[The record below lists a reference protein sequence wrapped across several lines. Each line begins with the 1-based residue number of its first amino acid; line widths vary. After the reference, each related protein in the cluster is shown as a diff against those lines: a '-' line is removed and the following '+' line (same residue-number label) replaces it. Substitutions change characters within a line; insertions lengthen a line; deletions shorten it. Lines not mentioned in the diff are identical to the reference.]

1 MTSTTKRKIVGGS
14 LRVSSAAVA
23 AGVPLVMLRE
33 LAPAWFKEQ
42 DAGVAITGAGI
53 IGIVILAAVLLSKFH
68 SLAHPLFGLFKKVKG
83 PYLLLLIL
91 CGITFGVCCG
101 VEYLYPLLPD
111 IKTMLFGT
119 AGSCAAGWG
128 MDAIANVVSP
138 TSKKEK
144 ENETAG

>member
-1 MTSTTKRKIVGGS
+1 MTSKTKRKIVGGS

-23 AGVPLVMLRE
+23 AGVPLVMLNE

-42 DAGVAITGAGI
+42 EAGVAITGAGI
-53 IGIVILAAVLLSKFH
+53 IGIVILSAILLSKFRA
-68 SLAHPLFGLFKKVKG
+68 LASPVLNLFRKVKG

-91 CGITFGVCCG
+91 CGVLFGVCYG

-128 MDAIANVVSP
+128 MDAIANAVSP
-138 TSKKEK
+138 TAKKEDK
-144 ENETAG
+144 NDG

>member
-23 AGVPLVMLRE
+23 AGVPLVMLNE

-42 DAGVAITGAGI
+42 EAGVAITGAGI
-53 IGIVILAAVLLSKFH
+53 IGIVILSAILLSKF
-68 SLAHPLFGLFKKVKG
+68 SVLASPVLNLFRKVKG

-91 CGITFGVCCG
+91 CGVLFGVCYG

-119 AGSCAAGWG
+119 AGSCAMGWG
-128 MDAIANVVSP
+128 MDAIANAVSP
-138 TSKKEK
+138 TAKKEDK
-144 ENETAG
+144 SDG

>member
-23 AGVPLVMLRE
+23 AGVPLVMLNE

-42 DAGVAITGAGI
+42 EAGVAITGAGI
-53 IGIVILAAVLLSKFH
+53 IGIVILSAILLSKFRALASPVL
-68 SLAHPLFGLFKKVKG
+68 SLFRKVKG
-83 PYLLLLIL
+83 PYLLLLII
-91 CGITFGVCCG
+91 CGILFGVCYG

-128 MDAIANVVSP
+128 MDAIANAVSP
-138 TSKKEK
+138 TAKKE
-144 ENETAG
+144 ETSNG

>member
-33 LAPAWFKEQ
+33 LAPAWVKEQ
-42 DAGVAITGAGI
+42 EAGVAITGAGI
-53 IGIVILAAVLLSKFH
+53 IGIVILSAIVLSKFRA
-68 SLAHPLFGLFKKVKG
+68 LASPVLNLFRKVKG

-91 CGITFGVCCG
+91 CGILFGVCCG

-128 MDAIANVVSP
+128 MDAIANAVSP
-138 TSKKEK
+138 TAKKEDK
-144 ENETAG
+144 DE

>member
-1 MTSTTKRKIVGGS
+1 MTSKTKRKIVGGS

-23 AGVPLVMLRE
+23 AGVPLVMLNE

-42 DAGVAITGAGI
+42 EAGVAITGAGI
-53 IGIVILAAVLLSKFH
+53 IGIVILSAILLSKFRA
-68 SLAHPLFGLFKKVKG
+68 LASPVLNLFRKVKG

-91 CGITFGVCCG
+91 CGVLFGVCYG

-128 MDAIANVVSP
+128 MDAIANAVSP
-138 TSKKEK
+138 TAKKEDK
-144 ENETAG
+144 SDG

>member
-33 LAPAWFKEQ
+33 LAPAWFKERE
-42 DAGVAITGAGI
+42 AEVAITGAGI
-53 IGIVILAAVLLSKFH
+53 IGIVILSAIVLSKFRA
-68 SLAHPLFGLFKKVKG
+68 LASPLLNLFRKVKG

-91 CGITFGVCCG
+91 CGILFGVCCG

-128 MDAIANVVSP
+128 MDAIANAVSP
-138 TSKKEK
+138 TAKKEDK
-144 ENETAG
+144 DE

>member
-23 AGVPLVMLRE
+23 AGVPLVMLNE

-42 DAGVAITGAGI
+42 EAGVAITGAGI
-53 IGIVILAAVLLSKFH
+53 IGIVILSAILLSKF
-68 SLAHPLFGLFKKVKG
+68 SALASPVLNLFRKVKG

-91 CGITFGVCCG
+91 CGVLFGVCYG

-119 AGSCAAGWG
+119 AGSCATGWG
-128 MDAIANVVSP
+128 MDAIANAVSP
-138 TSKKEK
+138 TAKKEDK
-144 ENETAG
+144 SDG

>member
-23 AGVPLVMLRE
+23 AGVPLVMLNE

-42 DAGVAITGAGI
+42 EAGVAITGAGI
-53 IGIVILAAVLLSKFH
+53 IGIVILSAILLSKFRA
-68 SLAHPLFGLFKKVKG
+68 LASPVLNLFKKVKG
-83 PYLLLLIL
+83 PYLLLLII
-91 CGITFGVCCG
+91 CGILFGVCYG

-128 MDAIANVVSP
+128 MDAIANAVSQ
-138 TSKKEK
+138 TAKKEDK
-144 ENETAG
+144 SDG